1 MLNSQKVT
9 SRCSRLPA
17 AAQFRTPCW
26 VSATGHT
33 IQNVET
39 ALTDACT
46 ASFYTYLN
54 FLRINGPNVLDGI
67 RTSAITPSFVYNTV
81 NHPIT
86 PTGGKSLSVSLKFAS
101 SALGGNV
108 NEIEPV
114 IDAKYFHKSPINQ
127 KHVIGLH
134 LSAKHVTGFDGK
146 TAPPFDR
153 FFMGG
158 ENDVRGFQ
166 IWGVSP
172 IAFVPIE
179 GSVNVLNNDGS
190 PRQQKVLDNNGNPTL
205 VNVTTSIP
213 SYQLVTPGGDTEIV
227 ANFEYR
233 IPIFGPVTLA
243 YFFDA
248 GLDRLMDTTQLQL
261 NPSRIT
267 QLNGEYPE
275 ANFAPNAIVAPGTQ
289 KIVASTGLELQI
301 LMPVVNAPFRVY
313 YAYNP
318 WIIDT
323 NLQSPILTDRSFFP
337 QSGVVRQRAG
347 AGRQRLSV
355 FEPAASVPVLGG

>member
-1 MLNSQKVT
+1 M
-9 SRCSRLPA
+9 
-17 AAQFRTPCW
+17 
-26 VSATGHT
+26 
-33 IQNVET
+33 
-39 ALTDACT
+39 
-46 ASFYTYLN
+46 
-54 FLRINGPNVLDGI
+54 
-67 RTSAITPSFVYNTV
+67 
-81 NHPIT
+81 
-86 PTGGKSLSVSLKFAS
+86 
-101 SALGGNV
+101 

-114 IDAKYFHKSPINQ
+114 IDAKYFHKSPINA

-134 LSAKHVTGFDGK
+134 LLAKHVTGYGGK

-158 ENDVRGFQ
+158 ENDVRGFN
-166 IWGVSP
+166 IWGISP

-179 GSVNVLNNDGS
+179 GAVNLLNNDGS
-190 PRQQKVLDNNGNPTL
+190 PRQQKVLDPNGNPYL
-205 VNVTTSIP
+205 VNATASIP
-213 SYQLVTPGGDTEIV
+213 SYQLVTPGGDTAVV

-248 GLDRLMDTTQLQL
+248 GMNRLLDTSQLNL

-289 KIVASTGLELQI
+289 KIRGSTGLELQI

-313 YAYNP
+313 WAYNP
-318 WIIDT
+318 WVDEQNI
-323 NLQSPILTDRSFFP
+323 QAPILTDRSFFP
-337 QSGVVRQRAG
+337 NQASFVNALATVGTLYPYSERRSLFRFSV
-347 AGRQRLSV
+347 GRT
-355 FEPAASVPVLGG
+355 F